1 MTTKSLRNKLL
12 VVVTLLSFIFSS
24 CNHDEVYY
32 RYNEIKDG
40 EWGKNDT
47 LFFNIDSIENGIYDI
62 NVDISNNI
70 NYPYQN
76 IWLLIQNNL
85 ADSTFQER
93 VLELQI
99 ADKGGNWLGDGF
111 GSLYQLSIPLRSKS
125 KLDSVQGKQIKIV
138 HNMKDDV
145 LVGIERVGIRISK

>member
-1 MTTKSLRNKLL
+1 MI
-12 VVVTLLSFIFSS
+12 VVGLLSFIFSS
-24 CNHDEVYY
+24 CNHNEVYY

-40 EWGKNDT
+40 KWGKNDT
-47 LFFNIDSIENGIYDI
+47 LVFNIDSIDNGTYNM

-76 IWLLIQNNL
+76 IWLLIQSNL
-85 ADSTFQER
+85 TDSTFQEKI
-93 VLELQI
+93 VELKI
-99 ADKGGNWLGDGF
+99 ADKDGNWLGNGF
-111 GSLYQLSIPLRSKS
+111 GSLYQLSIPLDSKS

-145 LVGIERVGIRISK
+145 LVGIERIGIKISK

>member
-1 MTTKSLRNKLL
+1 MTTRSLKNNLL
-12 VVVTLLSFIFSS
+12 MAVGLLSFIFSS
-24 CNHDEVYY
+24 CNHNEVYY
-32 RYNEIKDG
+32 RYNEIKG
-40 EWGKNDT
+40 GKWGKNDT
-47 LFFNIDSIENGIYDI
+47 LIFNIDSIGNSIYDI

-85 ADSTFQER
+85 TDSTFQGR
-93 VLELQI
+93 VVELQI
-99 ADKGGNWLGDGF
+99 ADKAGNWLGDGF